1 MTAQI
6 NPEQF
11 DHEQLAEEWVAE
23 YSQLGSEEFWRLA
36 PYLWRELAT
45 TGQPVEPERLTDLA
59 DRAGM
64 PRDEAVAMLREAGAE
79 WDPPGGRLL
88 GQGVTLVRTP
98 HRYDTNGHTVWTWCA
113 ADLLELPVVV
123 GEPARIESLCATTGD
138 PIRVQVTPTGVDDV
152 EPASAVASIV
162 TGAPDSLG
170 AVRQAVC
177 DQQSF
182 YRDGDVAAGWLAANP
197 DGLLLPIAD
206 AFEVLGRAF
215 RRILPAD
222 LALDR

>member
-6 NPEQF
+6 NPERF
-11 DHEQLAEEWVAE
+11 DHEQLAGEWVAE
-23 YSQLGSEEFWRLA
+23 YSQMGSEEFWRLA

-45 TGQPVEPERLTDLA
+45 TGQPVDPERLAALA
-59 DRAGM
+59 DLAGM
-64 PRDEAVAMLREAGAE
+64 PRDEAVAVLREAGAE
-79 WDPPGGRLL
+79 WDPSGERLL

-98 HRYDTNGHTVWTWCA
+98 HRYDTSGHTVWTWCA

-138 PIRVQVTPTGVDDV
+138 PIRVQLTPAGVDKV
-152 EPASAVASIV
+152 EPAGAVTSIV
-162 TGAPDSLG
+162 TRAPESLG
-170 AVRQAVC
+170 AVRTAVC
-177 DQQSF
+177 EQQNF
-182 YRDGDVAAGWLAANP
+182 YRDSDVAAGWLAANP
-197 DGLLLPIAD
+197 YGLLLPIAD